1 MGMWSLAVGAKAWKA
16 SRRRCENRPLLGRG
30 MGSFSSEARELVP
43 CGRGKGMGIFSS
55 EVREGFFVG
64 GAKAWLVVLRTCGRC
79 RARIV
84 VVVAIHLHM
93 KEARTENTQKMADS
107 VV

>member
-1 MGMWSLAVGAKAWKA
+1 M
-16 SRRRCENRPLLGRG
+16 E
-30 MGSFSSEARELVP
+30 SFSSEVRELVP